1 ALIGHHRFGK
11 LGGESLVSAIT
22 ETPASGPAGPVT
34 TPPRSLSPM
43 SIAMPASSAREDT
56 TAVATSAA
64 VAIAAAHRSKACMG
78 RFVINDD
85 LLLGP
90 GAQVDQVGRLLD
102 QHLHAALLPQ
112 AALDSPSTA
121 SKLARSSGNARN
133 TIAHAIA
140 LCLKADEARM
150 KLE

>member
-64 VAIAAAHRSKACMG
+64 VAIAAAHKSKACMG

-90 GAQVDQVGRLLD
+90 GAQVDVCWINICTRRSIDCLQVGSSRSLV
-102 QHLHAALLPQ
+102 PQ
-112 AALDSPSTA
+112 I
-121 SKLARSSGNARN
+121 R
-133 TIAHAIA
+133 AI
-140 LCLKADEARM
+140 L
-150 KLE
+150 